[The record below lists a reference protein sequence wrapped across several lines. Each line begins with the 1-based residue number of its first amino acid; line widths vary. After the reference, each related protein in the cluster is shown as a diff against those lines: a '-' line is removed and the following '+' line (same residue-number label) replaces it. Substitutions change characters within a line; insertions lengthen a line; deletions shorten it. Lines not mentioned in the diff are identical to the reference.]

1 MCDQKIAEF
10 KFTAKRPPSRR
21 RRRRR
26 ERAETHLRQRNGTRN
41 AVDIKFYEKETR
53 TVDKRPRL
61 RVLND
66 KQRWRLE
73 WRQIPKKCLGF
84 SGLFASRRR
93 RRRRVSEKMKKKAA
107 VCESR
112 GRRRRMRS
120 LITQRRLPPRV
131 RASVFRP
138 TTPTTLR
145 SHPPISS

>member
-10 KFTAKRPPSRR
+10 KFTAKRPPSR

-93 RRRRVSEKMKKKAA
+93 RRRLSEKMKKAA

-120 LITQRRLPPRV
+120 LITQRRLPPPRV
-131 RASVFRP
+131 RASVFR
-138 TTPTTLR
+138 PTTLR

>member
-21 RRRRR
+21 RRRR
-26 ERAETHLRQRNGTRN
+26 ERAETHLRRRNGTRN

-93 RRRRVSEKMKKKAA
+93 RRRLSEKMKKAA

-138 TTPTTLR
+138 TTLR